1 MRSHSGSDRLSG
13 SNHWARAAHH
23 ADPVAATRLGFVG
36 RKPANLSS
44 PFADLPSA
52 MQMPCRL
59 FSSAWQLFE
68 RSNYCVISGL
78 LARPKRF
85 RTPDPQICRR
95 NFYVSGPNDFCKL
108 PIYRTYEFNGLH
120 GFCKPKGLGSQASAI
135 VLSER
140 RSR

>member
-1 MRSHSGSDRLSG
+1 MFRAVERNERSQCAKSLRFGSIERF
-13 SNHWARAAHH
+13 NHWARAAHH

-68 RSNYCVISGL
+68 RSNYCVISWTFG
-78 LARPKRF
+78 APEEI
-85 RTPDPQICRR
+85 RTPDPQIRRR

-108 PIYRTYEFNGLH
+108 PIYRTYE
-120 GFCKPKGLGSQASAI
+120 SQW
-135 VLSER
+135 LTR
-140 RSR
+140 LLQT